1 MNSLLVN
8 WKTSLAGVVLIV
20 VGIMGAILGIHIPGF
35 SMDSGAAITMGIGL
49 LVAKD
54 STTPTVIKI
63 LLVAFTV
70 SLFLPARSMAAD
82 NLPTPV
88 FPIKAPASTGCT
100 LTSCSGG
107 YVGFGLAGS
116 GTSLDILGSGINQ
129 SIFGAGMDL
138 NVHAGYQ
145 LWNGTYFAAI
155 EAGIGNEFL
164 PNQPLN
170 TLGGQSIT
178 GYEKVKLGMGLAGL
192 FSPVTAPATPSQ
204 GPTPINIPASIA
216 GALMTPYIEFGAQQR
231 KGFSQLTT
239 GAGAMFLLA
248 SHWNLDLDY
257 TYASAQTSLPS
268 ENKVTIGLDYHF

>member
-1 MNSLLVN
+1 MKKLLLALALSLLS
-8 WKTSLAGVVLIV
+8 T
-20 VGIMGAILGIHIPGF
+20 
-35 SMDSGAAITMGIGL
+35 AA
-49 LVAKD
+49 
-54 STTPTVIKI
+54 
-63 LLVAFTV
+63 
-70 SLFLPARSMAAD
+70 MASD
-82 NLPTPV
+82 NLPVKIPT
-88 FPIKAPASTGCT
+88 IAPSTGCT
-100 LTSCSGG
+100 LTNCSGG
-107 YVGFGLAGS
+107 YAGFGLGGS

-129 SIFGAGMDL
+129 SIFGAGMEL

-145 LWNGTYFAAI
+145 LWNGTYFAAL

-170 TLGGQSIT
+170 TLGGQSLV

-192 FSPVTAPATPSQ
+192 FSPVTAPAVPSQ

-257 TYASAQTSLPS
+257 SYATPATSLPS
-268 ENKVTIGLDYHF
+268 ENKVTISLDYHF